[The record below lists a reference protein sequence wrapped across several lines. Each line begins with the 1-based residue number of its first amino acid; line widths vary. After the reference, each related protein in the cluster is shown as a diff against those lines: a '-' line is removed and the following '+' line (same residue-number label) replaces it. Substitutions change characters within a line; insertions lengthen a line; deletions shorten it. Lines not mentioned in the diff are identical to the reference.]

1 MPGIESLVQN
11 SQKLT
16 TVFGAWP
23 SFHDAELVDLHF
35 WRGDVKPGD
44 WDERNVFPVLTVK
57 IRVLEATQP
66 GATCAGHDILTTL
79 RFHDV
84 DDFKMDGF
92 NHSNM
97 IVDLSINTQERGE
110 YSNGE
115 KLPPYL
121 VVQFERCFGIR
132 MSFRCFR
139 IEVVDVTAC
148 QGE

>member
-16 TVFGAWP
+16 TVFSAWP
-23 SFHDAELVDLHF
+23 SFHDAEVVDLHF
-35 WRGDVKPGD
+35 WRGDIKPGD
-44 WDERNVFPVLTVK
+44 WDERNVYPVLTVK

-66 GATCAGHDILTTL
+66 GATGAGHDFLTTL
-79 RFHDV
+79 RFHVV

-92 NHSNM
+92 DNLNE
-97 IVDLSINTQERGE
+97 IVDLSISPEERG
-110 YSNGE
+110 G
-115 KLPPYL
+115 L
-121 VVQFERCFGIR
+121 VVQFERGCGIR
-132 MSFRCFR
+132 MSFRCFD